1 MPTRRSFDIFAN
13 FFSRHVLEIMLVL
26 LFAYMTLEVPAFAS
40 SKNIFAILRNMS
52 VYGVIACPM
61 MMVIIMRDIDL
72 SIGSTIAL
80 AGVIVA
86 LSSKFF
92 PKLVGMPVGAATV
105 LGIFLALLAAV
116 PLGLFVGMVVTRFQL
131 PAFIVT
137 LAMQFVVYGVTAVI
151 CGGFPQTILTPWF
164 RTLGTGRLFDVIPI
178 PVIILLVVFF
188 FFYFVMEHTKFGR
201 YVYAI
206 GGNPEAARLAGVN
219 VTFVKVTVYVLVQ
232 ITAVIAG
239 VILSST
245 VMAGSALF
253 GRTYEMTVITAC
265 VIGGTSMQGGI
276 GSVRGTFIG
285 LVFLGVILNG
295 MTLLRIDEYV
305 QYIVRGGLVL
315 VAVFLNTW
323 QVNRL
328 AKQAK

>member
-1 MPTRRSFDIFAN
+1 MRNSQRAIDFATK
-13 FFSRHVLEIMLVL
+13 HILEIMLIALCVYMAIAVPS
-26 LFAYMTLEVPAFAS
+26 FATS
-40 SKNIFAILRNMS
+40 RNIFAILRNMS

-86 LSSKFF
+86 LSAKYF
-92 PKLVGMPVGAATV
+92 PTRTGMSVGQAILFGIVIALVAATI
-105 LGIFLALLAAV
+105 LGMFIGYV
-116 PLGLFVGMVVTRFQL
+116 ITHYKL

-137 LAMQFVVYGVTAVI
+137 LAMQFVIYGLTAVVS
-151 CGGFPQTILTPWF
+151 GGFPQTIMSPQF
-164 RTLGTGRLFDVIPI
+164 KFLGTGRVLGGYVPV
-178 PVIILLVVFF
+178 PVIILLITFTI
-188 FFYFVMEHTKFGR
+188 FYFIMEHTKFGR
-201 YVYAI
+201 YIYAI

-219 VTFVKVTVYVLVQ
+219 VLFVKVTVSVLVQ
-232 ITAVIAG
+232 VTSVVAG
-239 VILSST
+239 IILSAT

-265 VIGGTSMQGGI
+265 VIGGTSMLGGI
-276 GSVRGTFIG
+276 GTVWGTFIG
-285 LVFLGVILNG
+285 LIFLGVVLNG
-295 MTLLRIDEYV
+295 MTVLGIDEYV

-323 QVNRL
+323 QVNRFT
-328 AKQAK
+328 KQAK